1 MTSDRG
7 TEFDVRPYEPRDRV
21 ALEEMYADFE
31 PKRAAQG
38 LPPEGEAALSRWLD
52 RVLQRGEH
60 LVVEIRNRM
69 VGHVMLVPVDAE
81 TAELANFLHQ
91 SVRDRGIGTAL
102 NRLALDVAR
111 RAGLRRVWLSVEP
124 GNRAALRSYE
134 KAGFRRRPG
143 SLWAPEIEMEAQL
156 EPASSG

>member
-1 MTSDRG
+1 MTNERG

-21 ALEEMYADFE
+21 ALEAMYSDFE

-38 LPPEGEAALSRWLD
+38 LPPEGDAALSLWLN
-52 RVLQRGEH
+52 RILPKGEH
-60 LVVEIRNRM
+60 LVVEIRNRI
-69 VGHVMLVPVDAE
+69 VGHVMLVPVDPE

-124 GNRAALRSYE
+124 SNRAALRSYE

-156 EPASSG
+156 EAAASR